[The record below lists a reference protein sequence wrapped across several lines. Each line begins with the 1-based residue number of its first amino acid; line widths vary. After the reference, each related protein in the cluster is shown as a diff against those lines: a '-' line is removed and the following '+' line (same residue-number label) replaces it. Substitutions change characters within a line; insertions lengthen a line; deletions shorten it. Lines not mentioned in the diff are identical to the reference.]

1 MCGRYT
7 YKFTWRQIHEQLTAF
22 DLALADAALQCADPP
37 PRYNVA
43 PTTDVPVLR
52 AIKDKTHVF
61 ETAQMRWW
69 LVPSWSK
76 EPSTKYPMFNAR
88 SEDAAKKPSF
98 RGPFRYKRCIIPAS
112 GFYEW
117 KKLGDKKKQPYYITR
132 ADGQVLYLAGLWD
145 CWRDELESCA
155 ILTTSP
161 NAEMGELHNR
171 MPCILEPE
179 NLWQWCDPTQ
189 QDAEAVQPLLGPA
202 PDGILE
208 TKPVSTRVGNVR
220 NDEPSLTEAVE
231 PAG

>member
-7 YKFTWRQIHEQLTAF
+7 YGFTWLQIHEQLIEV
-22 DLALADAALQCADPP
+22 DLALADAALQRGDPP

-43 PTTDVPVLR
+43 PMTNVPVLR
-52 AIKDKTHVF
+52 GMEGERCIF
-61 ETAQMRWW
+61 ETGQMRWW
-69 LVPSWSK
+69 LVPSWSR
-76 EPSTKYPMFNAR
+76 ELDTKYPMFNAR

-98 RGPFRYKRCIIPAS
+98 RGPFRYRRCVVPAS

-117 KKLGDKKKQPYYITR
+117 KKLGEKKKQPYYITR
-132 ADGQVLYLAGLWD
+132 ADGQVLYFAGLWD

-179 NLWQWCDPTQ
+179 DLWRWCDPAQ
-189 QDAEAVQPLLGPA
+189 NDPEAVQPLLGPA

-208 TKPVSTRVGNVR
+208 TWPVSTRVGNVR
-220 NDEPSLTEAVE
+220 NDDRSLTEATT
-231 PAG
+231 PAS